1 MNRRS
6 FLRSASGIM
15 AQPMLHSLMPTRS
28 ALLYAAQP
36 SASKKAPSKAPQPP
50 ADHSLTIKP
59 CTIEISPGVN
69 IKTLAYNGQ
78 VPGPLLRLRQGV
90 PVTIDVTNETG
101 NADIVHW
108 HGLAIDS
115 LNDGAMEE
123 GSPMIPAGGHL
134 RYSFTPNPAG
144 SRWYHTHAGAGA
156 NLGIGTY
163 TGQFGFLL
171 IDGDG
176 DPGHYD
182 QEVFLAIHHW
192 QPSFVPMVETMQI
205 GRASCRE

>member
-6 FLRSASGIM
+6 FLRSASGVM
-15 AQPMLHSLMPTRS
+15 AQPLLHSLVPAS
-28 ALLYAAQP
+28 SGLLLAAQQNTTKKA
-36 SASKKAPSKAPQPP
+36 ASKSPRAA
-50 ADHSLTIKP
+50 ADHSLTIQP

-69 IKTLAYNGQ
+69 LKTVAYNGQ

-90 PVTIDVTNETG
+90 PVTIDVTNATE

-108 HGLAIDS
+108 HGLRTDS

-123 GSPMIPAGGHL
+123 GSPMIPPGGHL
-134 RYSFTPNPAG
+134 RYSLTPNPAG

-171 IDGDG
+171 I
-176 DPGHYD
+176 H
-182 QEVFLAIHHW
+182 
-192 QPSFVPMVETMQI
+192 
-205 GRASCRE
+205 GRSEEHTSELQSLRHLVCRLLLE